1 MIRATGPTTVASSA
15 SGGRRFVLN
24 PGEVIVWSYSLDVTP
39 EIRTRCR
46 SWLSADEA
54 DRARR
59 FVSELTRQHY
69 EVAHGGLRSI
79 LSHYTSQDPAS
90 LRFQSGPAGKPA
102 FQEEE
107 GSSSSQIGF
116 NLTHSHGR
124 CLVALAVGRQ
134 VGVDVELIRHDVECE
149 KLAARF
155 FAPAERRAVGC
166 QERSQQAA
174 AFFRHWVAKEAYLKL
189 KGVGLQFPLERCLI
203 NISSDDRKANVE
215 WMRSAESAEQGL
227 VRYLCL
233 SDGWVGAVAA
243 EGNDWTVRLG
253 EWTFG

>member
-1 MIRATGPTTVASSA
+1 MIRATGPTTVAFSDP
-15 SGGRRFVLN
+15 GGRRFVLN
-24 PGEVIVWSYSLDVTP
+24 PGEVMVWSYSLDVSP
-39 EIRTRCR
+39 AIRAQCR
-46 SWLSADEA
+46 SWLSVDEA

-79 LSHYTSQDPAS
+79 LSQYTSQDPAL

-102 FQEEE
+102 LQEEGDSPSAE
-107 GSSSSQIGF
+107 IGF

-124 CLVALAVGRQ
+124 CLVAVAAGRQ
-134 VGVDVELIRHDVECE
+134 VGIDVELIRQDVECE

-155 FAPAERRAVGC
+155 FAPAERRAVAG

-189 KGVGLQFPLERCLI
+189 KGVGLQFPLERCQITLSAD
-203 NISSDDRKANVE
+203 NTMAAVD
-215 WMRSAESAEQGL
+215 WMVKPGLVEQGT
-227 VRYLCL
+227 VRFLPL
-233 SDGWVGAVAA
+233 SEGWLGAVAA
-243 EGNDWTVRLG
+243 EGTGWSVRVD
-253 EWTFG
+253 EWPLA